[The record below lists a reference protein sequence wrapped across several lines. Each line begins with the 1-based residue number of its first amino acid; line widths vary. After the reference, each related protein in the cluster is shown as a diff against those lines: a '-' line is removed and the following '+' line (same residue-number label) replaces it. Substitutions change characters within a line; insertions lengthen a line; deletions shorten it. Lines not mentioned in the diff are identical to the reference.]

1 MTNVVGCFVVRG
13 HKHGCLSVAFFFFS
27 TYHPR
32 LFLHTVQLQPLVYLS
47 TMSPLPHQQY
57 TSNNLPNSSFLI
69 PHIFCTSTAHATRL
83 HQHLTQGVHSPARR

>member
-1 MTNVVGCFVVRG
+1 MS
-13 HKHGCLSVAFFFFS
+13 LSRVFFFS